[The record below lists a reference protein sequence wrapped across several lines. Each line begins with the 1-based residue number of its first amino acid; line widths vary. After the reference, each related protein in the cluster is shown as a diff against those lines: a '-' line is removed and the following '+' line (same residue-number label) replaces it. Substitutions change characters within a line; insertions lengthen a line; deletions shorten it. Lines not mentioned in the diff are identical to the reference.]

1 MRLLL
6 KYRLPAA
13 VTAILLLGLLA
24 GRWGYRAVE
33 HELRGALL
41 RDAQAA
47 VAGFEAAELA
57 QLTGTAADIGTP
69 AYERLKERLMRYRRL
84 DAMVRFV
91 YLFRPLPE
99 EGRVIFLA
107 DSEPENSG
115 DISLPGEE
123 YAEAK
128 TSPGLQSILRDGIP
142 AAEGPLADGYG
153 VWVTGYAAVTDD
165 AGAVHGILGI
175 DISARDWNRRLWFG
189 AVRAAFYVWFLLGLP
204 LAGWLINRRQH
215 AQREVIRNL
224 FEAME
229 QSPSAVMI
237 VDLESRIEYANAG
250 LCRQLGYAR
259 RELIARPWRDFKSP
273 HLPDQA
279 LGELV
284 GTVRAGGTWSGEW
297 LQLRRDGSSY
307 PVRASISPV
316 KRRNGELACFVA
328 VFEDMTAVKQN
339 EDVLREALGRA
350 EAGDRAKSQFL
361 ATMSHEVRTP
371 LNGIVG
377 FTNLLLDTPLTS
389 EQKEYLQTIHLS
401 AEAMIQLTSDMLD
414 FARIES
420 GKFRLELQPCDPRE
434 CLEDALDL
442 LAGRAAEKNLELLHW
457 VEDDVPAQVRTDPGR
472 LRQVLTN
479 LIGNAVKFT
488 ASGEVEVTLAARSV
502 GADWELDF
510 MVRDTGPGIAPE
522 QQQLLFKPFT
532 QIDSASTR
540 QHGGTGLGLAICRN
554 LVQMMGGRISV
565 ESRPGQGSTFRFTI
579 SATAIEGA
587 ASAAKPAEL

>member
-1 MRLLL
+1 
-6 KYRLPAA
+6 
-13 VTAILLLGLLA
+13 
-24 GRWGYRAVE
+24 
-33 HELRGALL
+33 
-41 RDAQAA
+41 
-47 VAGFEAAELA
+47 
-57 QLTGTAADIGTP
+57 
-69 AYERLKERLMRYRRL
+69 
-84 DAMVRFV
+84 
-91 YLFRPLPE
+91 
-99 EGRVIFLA
+99 
-107 DSEPENSG
+107 
-115 DISLPGEE
+115 
-123 YAEAK
+123 
-128 TSPGLQSILRDGIP
+128 
-142 AAEGPLADGYG
+142 
-153 VWVTGYAAVTDD
+153 
-165 AGAVHGILGI
+165 
-175 DISARDWNRRLWFG
+175 
-189 AVRAAFYVWFLLGLP
+189 
-204 LAGWLINRRQH
+204 
-215 AQREVIRNL
+215 
-224 FEAME
+224 
-229 QSPSAVMI
+229 
-237 VDLESRIEYANAG
+237 
-250 LCRQLGYAR
+250 LGYAR

-273 HLPDQA
+273 HLPDQT

-377 FTNLLLDTPLTS
+377 FTNLLLDTPLS
-389 EQKEYLQTIHLS
+389 EEQKEYLQTIHLS

-442 LAGRAAEKNLELLHW
+442 LTGRAAEKNLELLHW

-488 ASGEVEVTLAARSV
+488 ASGEVEVTLATRSV

-565 ESRPGQGSTFRFTI
+565 ESRPGEGSTFRFTI
-579 SATAIEGA
+579 SAAGVEGA
-587 ASAAKPAEL
+587 EPTARPAELAGVRLAIAGPAGALRHELARLGRRWGALVTEVALENLPAHAWDVALVKLDLASAQEFASGDERPGYPREKLIGLVPLVLPAAIRTALHRHFRLLVNKPVHHQALHALLGGPATPSRPAT